1 MKEKRIILG
10 PLYTEKMAGL
20 QDTLNKYAFKVNPK
34 ANKIE
39 IKKAIEARFEVKV
52 TSVRTLNMLGKMRQQ
67 LTRRGRFYGRR
78 PSWKKAIVTL
88 ESGQKIDLFGNA

>member
-1 MKEKRIILG
+1 MKQKQIILS

-20 QDTLNKYAFKVNPK
+20 QDVLNKYAFKVNRN

-39 IKKAIEARFEVKV
+39 IKKAIEVKFEVKV
-52 TSVRTLNMLGKMRQQ
+52 KSVHTMNMPGKIRQQ
-67 LTRRGRFYGRR
+67 LTRAGRFHGRR

-88 ESGQKIDLFGNA
+88 ESGHKLDLFGNA

>member
-1 MKEKRIILG
+1 MKQKQIILS

-20 QDTLNKYAFKVNPK
+20 QDTLNKYAFKVNPR

-39 IKKAIEARFEVKV
+39 VKQAIEKKFEVKV
-52 TSVRTLNMLGKMRQQ
+52 NAVHTLNVQGKVRQQ

-88 ESGQKIDLFGNA
+88 ESGYKIDLFGNA

>member
-1 MKEKRIILG
+1 MKEKQIILG

-20 QDTLNKYAFKVNPK
+20 QDTLNKYAFKVNTR

-39 IKKAIEARFEVKV
+39 IKKAIEDRFEVKV
-52 TSVRTLNMLGKMRQQ
+52 TSVRTLNMLGKIRQQ
-67 LTRRGRFYGRR
+67 LTRRGRFHGRR